1 MTISE
6 QNYNFNQNVKLL
18 RIALKA
24 NFGSETKVITIN
36 IYQRCSTADLRGNEQ
51 LGKRSLETS
60 ARNKQKGKNCNKTV
74 GRSLWR
80 RKLI

>member
-51 LGKRSLETS
+51 LGKRSLETLRETS
-60 ARNKQKGKNCNKTV
+60 KRGKTAIKQWEG
-74 GRSLWR
+74 GAFGGES
-80 RKLI
+80 